1 MKLLI
6 AVLGCILT
14 ISNGYSQT
22 SLTPADWQ
30 ADLQFLQETVHKD
43 YSFLFKKVT
52 QEKFDAEVDKL
63 DKAIPTLQE
72 HEIVAGLTRIVALFQ
87 YGHTGLGHGMG
98 AAQFH
103 SIPINLYQFSD
114 GIFIQAAHKD
124 YADAVGAKVLKIEGM
139 PVDEALQTI
148 RPLVPVENEQYLKA
162 HGLSYLCIPEAL
174 HAQRVTSELKNSV
187 TLTLE
192 RDGKHFD
199 KTFTAIPSHRSRHQY
214 GFIPQGEDWLDARDS
229 SQTPFYLKDL
239 DKTYYFEY
247 LPEQKTVYVRHSQIL
262 DIPNEPIPAF
272 YERLFDFIDKNEVD
286 RLVLDVRLNG
296 GGNNYKNKPI
306 VTGIVR
312 CEKINQPG
320 KLFVIIGRRTFS
332 ACQNLVNELDNYTNA
347 IFVGEPTSENINF
360 YGDNR
365 RVDLPHSKIPV
376 FLSFAWWQDKPQW
389 ENGPWL
395 APDIAVDMSF
405 DDFRNNRDP
414 VLDAALSVSS
424 EGALADPM
432 GHLRELFEAQ
442 KLELVRSEAAAM
454 VKDARYKFV
463 DFERQLNDA
472 GYNLVRDQKAKEA
485 LYVFQLNTE
494 LFPNSANVWDSLAE
508 WHWKSNDK
516 EKAIQYYQKA
526 LELDP
531 DGVTG
536 FNAKNMLRQINE
548 AK

>member
-1 MKLLI
+1 MRFLI
-6 AVLGCILT
+6 AILGCFLT
-14 ISNGYSQT
+14 VFSINAQT

-30 ADLQFLQETVHKD
+30 ADLRFLQETVHQD

-52 QEKFDAEVDKL
+52 QEKFDAEVAKL
-63 DKAIPTLQE
+63 DQAIPTLQD
-72 HEIVAGLTRIVALFQ
+72 HEIVAGLSRVVALFQ
-87 YGHTGLGHGMG
+87 YGHTNIGHGMG
-98 AAQFH
+98 AAKYH
-103 SIPINLYQFSD
+103 AIPINLYQFAD
-114 GIFIQAAHKD
+114 GIFVQAAHKD
-124 YADAVGAKVLKIEGM
+124 YADAVGAKVVKIEGM
-139 PVDEALQTI
+139 PVEDALQAI

-162 HGLSYLCIPEAL
+162 NGLFYLCIPEAL
-174 HAQRVTSELKNSV
+174 HAQKVMSELKNSV

-192 RDGKHFD
+192 RDGTQFD
-199 KTFTAIPSHRSRHQY
+199 QAITAIPMQRPRHNY
-214 GFIPQGEDWLDARDS
+214 GFVPQTGDWLDARDNKE
-229 SQTPFYLKDL
+229 TPLYLKDL
-239 DKTYYFEY
+239 NKTYYFEY

-262 DIPNEPIPAF
+262 DDPNESIPTF
-272 YERLFDFIDKNEVD
+272 YKRLFDFVEANDVD

-365 RVDLPHSKIPV
+365 RVELPNSKIPV

-395 APDIAVDMSF
+395 APDIAVEMSF

-414 VLDAALSVSS
+414 VLDAVFSVSS
-424 EGALADPM
+424 EGAMSDPLE
-432 GHLRELFEAQ
+432 HLRELFEAQ
-442 KLELVRSEAAAM
+442 KLELVKIEATTM
-454 VKDARYKFV
+454 VKDARYKFI
-463 DFERQLNDA
+463 DFERELNEA
-472 GYNLVRDQKAKEA
+472 GYSFLRGNQTKDA
-485 LYVFQLNTE
+485 LFVFQLNTE
-494 LFPNSANVWDSLAE
+494 LFPHSANVWDSLAE

-516 EKAIQYYQKA
+516 EKAIEYYNKTI
-526 LELDP
+526 ELDP
-531 DGVTG
+531 EGGVG
-536 FNAKNMLRQINE
+536 NNARTMLKQINE
-548 AK
+548 TK